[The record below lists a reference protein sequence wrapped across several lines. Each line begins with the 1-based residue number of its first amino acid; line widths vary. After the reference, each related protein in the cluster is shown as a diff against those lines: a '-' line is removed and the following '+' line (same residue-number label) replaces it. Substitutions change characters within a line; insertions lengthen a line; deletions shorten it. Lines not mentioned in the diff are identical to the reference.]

1 MRLFLRGDLLGIE
14 VNLKINVISSPWT
27 NHDFLAVT
35 ARLSQK
41 RILIEDEA
49 DDDEDENDDE
59 DDKDD
64 GKFIFNC
71 TNLKLI

>member
-1 MRLFLRGDLLGIE
+1 M
-14 VNLKINVISSPWT
+14 ISSPWT

-71 TNLKLI
+71 TNLKLIWKKMTMRYHQKRQG